1 MYVADTTMQ
10 ELIEEYRAHR
20 RLLLTQLRELDRAA
34 RQRQRVFQRIRS
46 MSWPKWMRL
55 DLEQYAE
62 TRDRQ
67 YLEDFLYQAQA
78 VWETLTPKQQAA
90 IEDVRRM
97 VEELRGEEMDRSLL
111 RSMARDM
118 LYVLSQMA
126 RYGAVQEQLLWE
138 REELSR
144 HRVTRAAAV
153 QEALERLA
161 VQESFEDELLALLS
175 GEAEERP
182 RVRVSF
188 HQLSPQQREALKL
201 ALQGFSRKEIA
212 EMLHVRKGTA
222 DVHVRRGRKKFK
234 NGVQLALDLGDDEE

>member
-1 MYVADTTMQ
+1 MCESDITMQ
-10 ELIEEYRAHR
+10 ELIEEYRLNR
-20 RLLLTQLRELDRAA
+20 RLLLARLREMDRSARE
-34 RQRQRVFQRIRS
+34 RQRTLQRIRS
-46 MSWPKWMRL
+46 MSWPKWLRL
-55 DLEQYAE
+55 DLEQYAD
-62 TRDRQ
+62 TKDRQ
-67 YLEDFLYQAQA
+67 YLEVFVYQAEA
-78 VWETLTPKQQAA
+78 VWESLTPKQQVAVQE
-90 IEDVRRM
+90 IRR
-97 VEELRGEEMDRSLL
+97 VIQELREEEMDRSYL

-118 LYVLSQMA
+118 LFTLAQMS
-126 RYGAVQEQLLWE
+126 RYGAVQERLLWE

-161 VQESFEDELLALLS
+161 AQESFEDELLALLS
-175 GEAEERP
+175 GEAEDRP
-182 RVRVSF
+182 SVRVSF

-234 NGVQLALDLGDDEE
+234 NGVQLALDLGDEEI

>member
-1 MYVADTTMQ
+1 MQ

-144 HRVTRAAAV
+144 HRVTRAAV
-153 QEALERLA
+153 GWSRVWRRCEAGDFG
-161 VQESFEDELLALLS
+161 SWYGFALL
-175 GEAEERP
+175 
-182 RVRVSF
+182 
-188 HQLSPQQREALKL
+188 
-201 ALQGFSRKEIA
+201 
-212 EMLHVRKGTA
+212 GTRSQ
-222 DVHVRRGRKKFK
+222 DF
-234 NGVQLALDLGDDEE
+234 